1 MRRFFYAFTIVTLK
15 HSAVFQGLF
24 QLVMSQLVTYY
35 IVTYRPYLEPMD
47 NWVELANEFTIT
59 AVFLLNQ
66 GYLQTSASMSRRQ
79 QEDYGFAYIAVIAFS
94 LLFNAYF
101 FCKNIVQNLVM
112 ARLVP
117 LVVRLKEKMFPKK
130 QKVEDVG

>member
-35 IVTYRPYLEPMD
+35 IVTYRPYLE
-47 NWVELANEFTIT
+47 ELANEFTIT

-130 QKVEDVG
+130 

>member
-1 MRRFFYAFTIVTLK
+1 
-15 HSAVFQGLF
+15 
-24 QLVMSQLVTYY
+24 MSQLVTYY
-35 IVTYRPYLEPMD
+35 ILAYRPYLDPLD

-79 QEDYGFAYIAVIAFS
+79 QEDYGLAYIAVIAAT

-101 FCKNIVQNLVM
+101 FCKNIFQNLIM
-112 ARLVP
+112 KKLVP
-117 LVVRLKEKMFPKK
+117 LIMKLKEKMFPKK
-130 QKVEDVG
+130 LKVEDVS